1 MLKKKPGLVYFQSID
16 SSRVVIKYED
26 HHGHAWFDAGCGNLI
41 IGTRICGQFFSGLTE
56 YQLCVECRERYAYES
71 QSMQPLATR
80 SLVGQN
86 AKRETQDV
94 DAVTQMVSTKLH
106 EIRYEVKLDE
116 DEVLVENKYLKADAL
131 SDLFGHHSGGNNV
144 TFCNRIFGNGVDPL
158 GRSVIN
164 EGNHGSASHR
174 VESLSPL
181 QYAEQGIP
189 NYGDDDVPAVSAHQ
203 SSVPRRRE
211 RDSATTSFGES
222 LILQVRSLTQSF
234 Y

>member
-1 MLKKKPGLVYFQSID
+1 
-16 SSRVVIKYED
+16 
-26 HHGHAWFDAGCGNLI
+26 
-41 IGTRICGQFFSGLTE
+41 
-56 YQLCVECRERYAYES
+56 
-71 QSMQPLATR
+71 MQPLATR

-86 AKRETQDV
+86 AKRVPSHETQDI

-106 EIRYEVKLDE
+106 EIRYEAKLDE

-164 EGNHGSASHR
+164 EGNHGSAGHR

-189 NYGDDDVPAVSAHQ
+189 NYGDDDVPAVSAQ
-203 SSVPRRRE
+203 QSVPRRYRTQD
-211 RDSATTSFGES
+211 RDSAATSFGES
-222 LILQVRSLTQSF
+222 LILQVRSLTESF
-234 Y
+234 

>member
-1 MLKKKPGLVYFQSID
+1 
-16 SSRVVIKYED
+16 
-26 HHGHAWFDAGCGNLI
+26 
-41 IGTRICGQFFSGLTE
+41 
-56 YQLCVECRERYAYES
+56 
-71 QSMQPLATR
+71 MQPLATR

-86 AKRETQDV
+86 AKRVPSHETQDI

-158 GRSVIN
+158 GRSVIS
-164 EGNHGSASHR
+164 EAR
-174 VESLSPL
+174 ESLSPL

-189 NYGDDDVPAVSAHQ
+189 NYGDDDVPAVSAQ
-203 SSVPRRRE
+203 QSVPRRYRTQD
-211 RDSATTSFGES
+211 RDSAATSFGES
-222 LILQVRSLTQSF
+222 LILQVRSLTESF
-234 Y
+234 EKVSRPLLRLF

>member
-1 MLKKKPGLVYFQSID
+1 MAMPCL
-16 SSRVVIKYED
+16 
-26 HHGHAWFDAGCGNLI
+26 FDAGCGNLI

-86 AKRETQDV
+86 AKRVPSLETQDI

-116 DEVLVENKYLKADAL
+116 DEVLVESKYLKADAL

-158 GRSVIN
+158 GRSVIS
-164 EGNHGSASHR
+164 EANHGSAGNR
-174 VESLSPL
+174 ESLSPL

-203 SSVPRRRE
+203 SVPRRRD

-222 LILQVRSLTQSF
+222 LILQVRSL
-234 Y
+234 

>member
-1 MLKKKPGLVYFQSID
+1 
-16 SSRVVIKYED
+16 
-26 HHGHAWFDAGCGNLI
+26 
-41 IGTRICGQFFSGLTE
+41 
-56 YQLCVECRERYAYES
+56 
-71 QSMQPLATR
+71 MQPLATR
-80 SLVGQN
+80 SLVGGQN
-86 AKRETQDV
+86 AKRVPSHETQDI

-158 GRSVIN
+158 GRSVIS
-164 EGNHGSASHR
+164 EAR
-174 VESLSPL
+174 ESLSPL

-234 Y
+234 LKV

>member
-1 MLKKKPGLVYFQSID
+1 
-16 SSRVVIKYED
+16 
-26 HHGHAWFDAGCGNLI
+26 
-41 IGTRICGQFFSGLTE
+41 
-56 YQLCVECRERYAYES
+56 
-71 QSMQPLATR
+71 MQPLATR

-86 AKRETQDV
+86 AKRETQDI

-158 GRSVIN
+158 GRSVIS
-164 EGNHGSASHR
+164 EAR
-174 VESLSPL
+174 ESLSPL

-189 NYGDDDVPAVSAHQ
+189 NYGDDDVPAAVSAQQ

-234 Y
+234 LKVSKPLERLF